1 MSKKST
7 RRYFERRRLDDD
19 PSLIFL
25 YRQVASLHAQGN
37 GKKAIAEELGI
48 GFWTVRNILREIA
61 RDETIRRIIE

>member
-19 PSLIFL
+19 PSLSFL

-37 GKKAIAEELGI
+37 GKKAIAEELSI
-48 GFWTVRNILREIA
+48 SFWTVRDILREIA

>member
-19 PSLIFL
+19 PSLIYL
-25 YRQVASLHAQGN
+25 YRQVASLHAQGT
-37 GKKAIAEELGI
+37 GKKAIAEELSI
-48 GFWTVRNILREIA
+48 SFWTVRDILREIT